1 MKILVM
7 STTGQPE
14 ANLESARHFINHNS
28 MIDKI
33 MILSSEAMKQQG
45 KTELLQQS
53 LEQICNI
60 SLEIL
65 DIPNHWE
72 ESNMLALQNMLLE
85 WINTHTP
92 QDRFIFNVTGGTKL
106 MSIAL
111 DRTSQLLGLHR
122 VECFYQSRDHKIVWY
137 QRKTDQSIYPIHSHL
152 DLQQRVNS
160 RGYQITD
167 LQAITDVSILEL
179 KYAQALIE
187 KMQLDFKKGRQ
198 FCSLMNKLAALS
210 DQQDCFSVQLITMP
224 IEQAE
229 AICDLAQL
237 HQEHFFQF
245 DLESRTLT
253 FKDETTRAFVK
264 GGWLEVYAGYE
275 CYKAL
280 VNVDHQA
287 ELAINVTLRKNNT
300 PNEMDVMFIHQ
311 AYLYCI
317 ECKTAKTMA
326 SETAK
331 DVLYKLSALNDFGGL
346 NQKRAVV
353 SLYSLKEYNLTRAV
367 NADIQVF
374 QEREI
379 LNLSQ
384 HLQQWLV
391 GNSHTLSA

>member
-14 ANLESARHFINHNS
+14 ANLESARHFMNHNS
-28 MIDKI
+28 MIHKI
-33 MILSSEAMKQQG
+33 MILSSRAMKQQG
-45 KTELLQQS
+45 KTELLQRS
-53 LEQICNI
+53 LAQICNI
-60 SLEIL
+60 PLEIL
-65 DIPNHWE
+65 EIPDHWE

-92 QDRFIFNVTGGTKL
+92 QDSFIFNVTGGTKL

-111 DRTSQLLGLHR
+111 DRTSQLLGSR
-122 VECFYQSRDHKIVWY
+122 RAECFYQSRDHKIVWY
-137 QRKTDQSIYPIHSHL
+137 QRKIDQSIYPIHSHL

-179 KYAQALIE
+179 RYAQVLIE
-187 KMQLDFKKGRQ
+187 KMREDFQKGRQ
-198 FCSLMNKLAALS
+198 LCSLMNKLAASS
-210 DQQDCFSVQLITMP
+210 DQQDCLSVQLLTMP
-224 IEQAE
+224 LEQAE
-229 AICDLAQL
+229 TILVLAQS
-237 HQEHFFQF
+237 HQEYFFQF
-245 DLESRTLT
+245 DVESRTLT
-253 FKDETTRAFVK
+253 FKDESKRAFVK

-280 VNVDHQA
+280 VSVDHQA

-311 AYLYCI
+311 AYLYCV
-317 ECKTAKTMA
+317 ECKTAKTMN
-326 SETAK
+326 SDTAK

-353 SLYSLKEYNLTRAV
+353 SLYNLKEYNLTRAI
-367 NADIQVF
+367 NADIRVF

-379 LNLSQ
+379 LDLSQ
-384 HLQQWLV
+384 HFEQWLV
-391 GNSHTLSA
+391 GNSAVFIS

>member
-7 STTGQPE
+7 STTGHPE
-14 ANLESARHFINHNS
+14 ANLESARHFMNHNS

-33 MILSSEAMKQQG
+33 MILSSAAMKQQG

-60 SLEIL
+60 PLEIL
-65 DIPNHWE
+65 DIPNQWE

-85 WINTHTP
+85 WINTHSS

-106 MSIAL
+106 MSIVL
-111 DRTSQLLGLHR
+111 DRTSQLLGLNR

-137 QRKTDQSIYPIHSHL
+137 QRKTDQRIYPIHSHL
-152 DLQQRVNS
+152 DLQQRVNA
-160 RGYQITD
+160 RGYQIKD
-167 LQAITDVSILEL
+167 LQAITDVSLVEL
-179 KYAQALIE
+179 KYAQTLIK
-187 KMQLDFKKGRQ
+187 KMHVDFHKGRQ
-198 FCSLMNKLAALS
+198 FCSLMNKLATLS
-210 DQQDCFSVQLITMP
+210 DQQDCLSIQRITIP
-224 IEQAE
+224 LVQAE
-229 AICDLAQL
+229 EIYALVEA

-245 DLESRTLT
+245 DIASRTLT
-253 FKDETTRAFVK
+253 FKDKISRDFVK

-280 VNVDHQA
+280 ISVDHQA
-287 ELAINVTLRKNNT
+287 ELAINVTLQKNNT
-300 PNEMDVMFIHQ
+300 PNEMDVMFIYQ
-311 AYLYCI
+311 AYLYCV
-317 ECKTAKTMA
+317 ECKTAKSMA
-326 SETAK
+326 AENAK

-374 QEREI
+374 QEHEI

-384 HLQQWLV
+384 HLQQWLL
-391 GNSHTLSA
+391 SHRSE